1 MNPEQTSFD
10 PGLTQQYTG
19 KILRTIE
26 KDGSF
31 NVRKSG
37 GGFKNFHFFHFLIN
51 VSWPS
56 FFLVILAGY
65 FTVNAI
71 FASLYLI
78 AGIQSIQGAN
88 GSTPLSAFMS
98 AFFLSVHTFTTV
110 GYGTLAPKDFW
121 TNVIAAF
128 EALTGLMALA
138 VATGLLYGRFS
149 RPSARL
155 AFSEKAIVA
164 PYRNGKGLQFRV
176 ANKRP
181 NVLMDLEATV
191 MLMTVV
197 NSGGT
202 LKREYFPL
210 SLERSTVYFLALTWT
225 LVHPIDESSPFYG
238 KSTDDLRNQQAEILI
253 LIKGFDDTFSQVV
266 HSRYSYTFDEIEWG
280 AKFRPAFRVTDKGDM
295 VLDLDRLSEMELLN
309 Q

>member
-10 PGLTQQYTG
+10 PGLTQQYSG

-37 GGFKNFHFFHFLIN
+37 GGLRNFHFFHFLIN
-51 VSWPS
+51 VSWPT
-56 FFLVILAGY
+56 FFLVILSGY
-65 FTVNAI
+65 ILVNAI
-71 FASLYLI
+71 FASLYLA
-78 AGIQSIQGAN
+78 AGIQSIAGAN
-88 GSTPLSAFMS
+88 GATALSAFLS

-155 AFSEKAIVA
+155 AFSDKAVVA
-164 PYRNGKGLQFRV
+164 PYRDGKGLQFRV

-197 NSGGT
+197 NSGGV

-210 SLERSTVYFLALTWT
+210 SLERSNVYFLALTCT
-225 LVHPIDESSPFYG
+225 IVHPIDESSPFYG
-238 KSTDDLRNQQAEILI
+238 KSFEDLRNQQAEILI

-280 AKFRPAFRVTDKGDM
+280 AKFRPAFRVTEKGDM
-295 VLDLDRLSEMELLN
+295 VLDLDKLSEMEKLN

>member
-10 PGLTQQYTG
+10 PGLTQQYSG

-37 GGFKNFHFFHFLIN
+37 GGFRNFHFFHFLIN
-51 VSWPS
+51 VSWPA
-56 FFLVILAGY
+56 FFLVILSGY
-65 FTVNAI
+65 ILVNVL
-71 FASLYLI
+71 FASLYLL
-78 AGIQSIQGAN
+78 AGVGNIIGAN
-88 GSTPLSAFMS
+88 TSSHMSAFLS

-110 GYGTLAPKDFW
+110 GYGTFAPKDFW

-155 AFSEKAIVA
+155 AFSGKAIVA
-164 PYRNGKGLQFRV
+164 PYRDGKGLQFRV

-197 NSGGT
+197 NSGGV
-202 LKREYFPL
+202 LKREYHPL
-210 SLERSTVYFLALTWT
+210 TLERSTVYFLALTWT
-225 LVHPIDESSPFYG
+225 IVHPIDVTSPLFG
-238 KSTDDLRNQQAEILI
+238 KSMEDLTAQQAEILI

-266 HSRYSYTFDEIEWG
+266 HSRYSYRFDEIEWG
-280 AKFRPAFRVTDKGDM
+280 ARFRPAFRVTDRGDM
-295 VLDLDRLSEMELLN
+295 VLELDRLSEIESSN